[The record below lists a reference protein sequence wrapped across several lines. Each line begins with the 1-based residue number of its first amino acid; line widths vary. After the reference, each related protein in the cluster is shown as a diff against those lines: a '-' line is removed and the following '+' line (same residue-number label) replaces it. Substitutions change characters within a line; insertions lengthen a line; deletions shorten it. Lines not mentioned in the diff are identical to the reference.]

1 MSATADPLAFSY
13 AAGLNVERNVP
24 LAPYTSLK
32 VGGPADLFAR
42 AHSPAELGRALAAAH
57 ERRIPWLLVGGGS
70 NMLISDR
77 GYRGLAIKVETL
89 PGRRNRAAVLSET
102 TDRVDLRCE
111 AGVLS
116 AGLARWTASLGFGGF
131 EWACGIPGT
140 VGGAA
145 AGNAG
150 AYGGDMAGTVTRV
163 RAWFPDGERELS
175 VDELGYA
182 YRASRFKSCGGASAV
197 LSVDLRLTPGN
208 KQDALAQIE
217 ANETRRRTNQPT
229 ERSCGS
235 VFKNP
240 TPLFAGKLIEDAGL
254 KGTSC
259 GGAQISEKH
268 GNFFVNRGGAT
279 ASDVVA
285 LMRLA
290 RERVRETH
298 DVTLD
303 VEILFAGDWPPEEV
317 AGL

>member
-1 MSATADPLAFSY
+1 MSSSALDLSY
-13 AAGLNVERNVP
+13 RLGLSVERDVP

-32 VGGPADLFAR
+32 IGGPADHFVRAR
-42 AHSPAELGRALAAAH
+42 SAAELSRAISEVH
-57 ERRIPWLLVGGGS
+57 QRGVPWLLLGGGS

-77 GYRGLAIKVETL
+77 GFRGVAIKVET
-89 PGRRNRAAVLSET
+89 AAAQRTRGTVLRETASE
-102 TDRVDLRCE
+102 VLLRCE
-111 AGVLS
+111 AGALS
-116 AGLARWTASLGFGGF
+116 AGLARWTASLGFRGL

-140 VGGAA
+140 IGGAA

-150 AYGGDMAGTVTRV
+150 AYGGDMATTVDRV
-163 RAWFPDGERELS
+163 RAWFPDGERVLA

-182 YRASRFKSCGGASAV
+182 YRASRFKRSLEPSAV
-197 LSVDLRLTPGN
+197 LSVDLRLRPGS
-208 KQDALAQIE
+208 KDDALETIE
-217 ANETRRRTNQPT
+217 RSEERRRANQPS

-240 TPLFAGKLIEDAGL
+240 APLFSGRLIEEAGL
-254 KGTSC
+254 KGATR

-298 DVTLD
+298 GVTLE
-303 VEILFAGDWPPEEV
+303 VEILFVGDWPADEV